1 MITVRVFRLS
11 FSHNPCR
18 FHVAT
23 ASWLCDSVRAAV
35 LSQLGSQLTRDG
47 WLVVKSDRTNSLTL
61 NTADAL
67 EKLRANIRWA
77 VEPGQE
83 ESSDALVAETERK
96 SRLRAARERLHIPV
110 DTSQ

>member
-1 MITVRVFRLS
+1 MITFRVFRLS
-11 FSHNPCR
+11 FSHNLCR

-35 LSQLGSQLTRDG
+35 QAQLGPQLTRDG

-83 ESSDALVAETERK
+83 ESSDALVAETQRK

-110 DTSQ
+110 DTS